1 MNHKK
6 IRMLGIKPERI
17 RELINQID
25 MQQIN
30 SIKDLINNGEVSCHQ
45 I

>member
-6 IRMLGIKPERI
+6 IKMLCIKPERI

-25 MQQIN
+25 GQQIN
-30 SIKDLINNGEVSCHQ
+30 SIKDSINKGEVSCHQ